1 MYSFNTKIKELNR
14 VGSTIAS
21 RLARIEIKTVK
32 DIIYHFPFRYENFE
46 SGIKID
52 NLHPGQLVNIS
63 GFIEL
68 INTKRARRKKMSIT
82 EALLSNDSGQIKIIW
97 FNQPYISKNL
107 KAGDFV
113 SLNGKVEN
121 DYSGIVMKS
130 PNYEKLKSPHLK
142 KNKEII
148 PVYPLTANIT
158 QKQIRFL
165 ISQLKPSIHN
175 IPDWMPSDIVHKY
188 GLLSLSEAIYK
199 IHFPEKH
206 AEIESARRRLSF
218 NELFLIQIHSRMLK
232 SENNKSKAEAIIFKK
247 KETKSFT
254 NSLPFKPTNAQKKCS
269 WEILLDMQKSKP
281 MSRLLE
287 GDVGSGK
294 TLVAAI
300 AILNSALN
308 GMQSV
313 LMAPTE
319 ILASQHF
326 QSFKKLYKEENI
338 NIALFTR
345 SDKLLNNSKKQH
357 KKEEMIELI
366 KSGDADLI
374 IGTHAL
380 IQESVS
386 YKKLALSIVDEQH
399 RFGVK
404 QRKELTLK
412 SGDTDTSPH
421 LLSMTATPI
430 PRSLALVLYGDLNV
444 SIIDELPAGR
454 KKIQTNIIPNAKRN
468 DMYSFLRK
476 NIEAGRQVFIVCPL
490 IDISDKLGLKSVR
503 EEYDR
508 LSKNTFPDI
517 KMEMLHGKLK
527 ATEKEKIMKRFL
539 QSKTKI
545 LISTSVIEVGV
556 DVPNANIMLIEG
568 ADRFGLAQLH
578 QFRGRVGRGEHQSYC
593 FLCTDNRNQK
603 TIERLKALVKSENG
617 FDLAKMDL
625 EMRGPGEVYGTSQKG
640 FPEMKMATLLDHK
653 AIAETSEAA
662 KYFDSNNNLANF
674 PLLNEKIKNI
684 QKDIHME

>member
-1 MYSFNTKIKELNR
+1 M
-14 VGSTIAS
+14 GSTIAS
-21 RLARIEIKTVK
+21 RLAKIDIKTVE

-52 NLHPGQLVNIS
+52 NLKTGQLVNIS

-82 EALLSNDSGQIKIIW
+82 EALVSNDSGQIKIIW

-113 SLNGKVEN
+113 SLSGKVES
-121 DYSGIVMKS
+121 DYSGAVMKS
-130 PNYEKLKSPHLK
+130 PNYEKI
-142 KNKEII
+142 KNATPKNDQEII

-165 ISQLKPSIHN
+165 INQLKPVIKAIS
-175 IPDWMPSDIVHKY
+175 DWLPSDIARKY

-199 IHFPEKH
+199 IHFPEKQS
-206 AEIESARRRLSF
+206 EIEPARRRLSF
-218 NELFLIQIHSRMLK
+218 NELFLMQLNSKIIK
-232 SENNKSKAEAIIFKK
+232 SGNTESKAEKINFKE
-247 KETKSFT
+247 KETKNFV
-254 NSLPFKPTNAQKKCS
+254 NSLPFAPTNAQKKCS
-269 WEILLDMQKSKP
+269 WEILLDMQKPKP
-281 MSRLLE
+281 MSRMLE

-300 AILNSALN
+300 AILNAALN
-308 GMQSV
+308 GLQSV

-326 QSFKKLYKEENI
+326 QSMKKLYKEENV

-345 SDKLLNNSKKQH
+345 SDKLLNNNKKQY

-366 KSGDADLI
+366 KSGNVDLI

-386 YKKLALSIVDEQH
+386 YKNLALSIVDEQH

-412 SGDTDTSPH
+412 SGNTETSPH

-430 PRSLALVLYGDLNV
+430 PRSLALVLYGDLDV

-454 KKIQTNIIPNAKRN
+454 KKIQTNIIPNSKRD

-476 NIEAGRQVFIVCPL
+476 NIEASRQVFIICPL
-490 IDISDKLGLKSVR
+490 IDISDKLGSKSVR
-503 EEYDR
+503 EEYDM
-508 LSKNTFPDI
+508 LSKNIFPDI

-527 ATEKEKIMKRFL
+527 AAEKERIMKRFL
-539 QSKTKI
+539 QNKTKI

-593 FLCTDNRNQK
+593 FLCTDNRSQK

-653 AIAETSEAA
+653 AIAETNEAA
-662 KYFDSNNNLANF
+662 KYFHSNNNLADF
-674 PLLNEKIKNI
+674 PLLNEKIKNT